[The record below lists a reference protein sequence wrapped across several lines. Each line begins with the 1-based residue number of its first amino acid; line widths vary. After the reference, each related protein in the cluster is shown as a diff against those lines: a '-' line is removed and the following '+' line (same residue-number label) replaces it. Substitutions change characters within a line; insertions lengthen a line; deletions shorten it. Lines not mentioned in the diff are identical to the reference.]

1 MYSYGAPTI
10 FYQNPPNSYDL
21 NVLDYHT
28 WNHMD
33 QMVQENKPKNTQ
45 EMKRLVVN
53 AWKKINLAE
62 LQKAVLSWEKRMKLC
77 VSEKG
82 DRFGHKL

>member
-1 MYSYGAPTI
+1 
-10 FYQNPPNSYDL
+10 
-21 NVLDYHT
+21 
-28 WNHMD
+28 MD

-45 EMKRLVVN
+45 ELKRLAVN
-53 AWKKINLAE
+53 AWKNINLEE